1 MIFEYITQSGTV
13 AECELF
19 IDHVGGMPALL
30 FVESPNSHPIA
41 NEISLLVEKALELHF
56 FHVRDKQFDVRVFE
70 HYPSKNIRK
79 QICTE
84 VTLNIKRR
92 SAIKRLFSRHK
103 KKWKVY
109 NPRRREIAPSSAIYF
124 SLMWILSAHSGG
136 Q

>member
-1 MIFEYITQSGTV
+1 MIFEYITQSGTI

-70 HYPSKNIRK
+70 HYPSKNFSK
-79 QICTE
+79 HVCTE
-84 VTLNIKRR
+84 VKLNIKRR
-92 SAIKRLFSRHK
+92 NAIKRFFCCPK
-103 KKWKVY
+103 KRWTVY
-109 NPRRREIAPSSAIYF
+109 NPKRRAIPHSSAIYL
-124 SLMWILSAHSGG
+124 SLMWMMSKHTDSW
-136 Q
+136 